1 MTDKIKHVFHLI
13 DNTCVKIGNTV
24 CLLIFFMMIITT
36 VEVISRYAFNRPTI
50 WVWPINRQLFGLFIL
65 FAGIYTMHKG
75 GHIRVEILYDLFPPR
90 LKSIARW
97 IALVCFLVFIIAL
110 ILQGARMAWMSVMV
124 QERLSGAFH
133 FPVYPLKILIPITGF
148 LFLLEGI
155 VVFVRRKNRDN

>member
-1 MTDKIKHVFHLI
+1 MGQSLPS
-13 DNTCVKIGNTV
+13 
-24 CLLIFFMMIITT
+24 IF
-36 VEVISRYAFNRPTI
+36 
-50 WVWPINRQLFGLFIL
+50 G
-65 FAGIYTMHKG
+65 
-75 GHIRVEILYDLFPPR
+75 
-90 LKSIARW
+90 